1 MTLRQFLTVLRAR
14 WLLALVMLAGS
25 LGTAAAL
32 ALLLPK
38 QYTATASLVIDVKTT
53 DPIAGVVSPALMM
66 PSYMATQVDIIESD
80 RVALRVVQALK
91 MTEIPEMRTQWQ
103 RETGG
108 AGKFDVWLA
117 NLLQRNLEVKP
128 ARESN
133 VIQVSY
139 KSADPSFSAIVANG
153 IVKAYLDTILELRV
167 DPAKS
172 FSAFFDQ
179 RSKELREAV
188 EKAQT
193 KLSTFQRTN
202 GILVGDERIDVETLR
217 LNELSAQLVVQQS
230 ASADS
235 RSRAA
240 AAIGIPEQMS
250 DVIGN
255 PVVAGLRSDL
265 ARLESKLLETGER
278 LGDRHPQVVEMRA
291 NIASMRAKLEE
302 ETQRLSG
309 SVRVTNVINTSRE
322 TQVRASVEAQRA
334 KLLKMKAQRDEL
346 AVLQRELEHAQR
358 GYDGVMTRLTQASLE
373 SLTPQSNALLL
384 MAATEPPK
392 HSSPRLGF
400 NLAIGAMLGLLLAAA
415 AVFAR
420 EAFDR
425 RIRSLEDVSHDVGL
439 PVLGSMLAPKRRG
452 RSARPHPI
460 PLEMLRKR
468 PPLGAARA

>member
-278 LGDRHPQVVEMRA
+278 LGDRHPQLVEMRA

-452 RSARPHPI
+452 RFARPHPI

-468 PPLGAARA
+468 PPLGAARG